1 MKKINTG
8 INSIR
13 AGIKK
18 DTLIISSEGHLKA
31 LSSAVLGG
39 GFLRARYIL
48 NHHVE
53 RNFSHDSPALYL
65 KKVALDLGIT
75 GGVVGMMTAA
85 DLNNLTVANS
95 VEKGLR
101 VAAVVTGGVS
111 NAAAAG
117 EENATANIGPGTIN
131 TILLIDG
138 RLAASAMVGAVVT
151 ASEAKTAALREL
163 GVKNSNGQMA
173 TGTTTDAIVIA
184 CTGNGASQR
193 YAGTGTPMG
202 GLVGKTAKK
211 AIIEA
216 IQRQEG
222 WW

>member
-8 INSIR
+8 INDIN

-18 DTLIISSEGHLKA
+18 DTLIISSESHLKTLA
-31 LSSAVLGG
+31 SAVLGG
-39 GFLRARYIL
+39 GFSKARYIL

-53 RNFSHDSPALYL
+53 KNFSHASPALYL
-65 KKVALDLGIT
+65 KKVALGLGIR
-75 GGVVGMMTAA
+75 GDVVGMMTAA
-85 DLNNLTVANS
+85 KLNNLAVAHS

-117 EENATANIGPGTIN
+117 EENSIRDIGSGTIN

-173 TGTTTDAIVIA
+173 TGTTTDAIVVA
-184 CTGNGASQR
+184 CTGKSFSLR
-193 YAGTGTPMG
+193 YAGTGTPIG
-202 GLVGKTAKK
+202 GLIGKAAKK
-211 AIIEA
+211 ATLEA
-216 IQRQEG
+216 VKRQEG
-222 WW
+222 WG